1 MDQKVGTELGLLTPD
16 ELAQEL
22 RVPKS
27 WVYSRSRRDAIPMVR
42 VGKYVRF
49 RKSDVL
55 ASLELRSDK
64 PGRD

>member
-1 MDQKVGTELGLLTPD
+1 MEEKVGTELGLLTPD

-55 ASLELRSDK
+55 ESLETRSGK
-64 PGRD
+64 KRG